1 MHRLSPLR
9 SRTVTGLVAITLAVT
24 ITGCSLTDGP
34 MPVTELGDRQTST
47 AEIAPTPYPTSAV
60 TQQATPGNN
69 VATDA
74 GTAWQVPAERQAAV
88 QVVEQLSPAVVTV
101 VNHMRPQ
108 GGLTG
113 ESLGSGVIIDSSG
126 RIITNN
132 HVIEG
137 AAQNGLEVIFSD
149 GERAPATLLGTD
161 TLSDIAVLKVDHA
174 VQAVAQLGDSS
185 RLKVGETVIAIGSA
199 LGDFENTVTVGVV
212 SGLNRTLQR
221 DDGTNM
227 ENMIQTDAAINHGN
241 SGGPLLNLSGE
252 VVGINAAVVRGT
264 TDSSGDVA
272 EGLGFAI
279 PVNTVKIVSDE
290 LIANGKV
297 VRPFLGV
304 STIPVNRAISTY
316 YDLKDEK
323 GDTLDTGVLVESI
336 VPGSAAET
344 SGIQALDVILQVES
358 FPVDADHPL
367 VNVLTGFKPGDT
379 VTITLL
385 RNGSRQEVSV
395 TLGTR

>member
-1 MHRLSPLR
+1 MHSLSPLK
-9 SRTVTGLVAITLAVT
+9 SRTISGLVAITLAVS
-24 ITGCSLTDGP
+24 ITGCSLTDVP
-34 MPVTELGDRQTST
+34 MPVTGVSDQHTPIV
-47 AEIAPTPYPTSAV
+47 EIVPALTTTPAPT
-60 TQQATPGNN
+60 QQTTPGNT
-69 VATDA
+69 ATDA
-74 GTAWQVPAERQAAV
+74 GTTWQVPAERQAAV

-108 GGLTG
+108 GGMTG

-149 GERAPATLLGTD
+149 GETAPATLLGTD
-161 TLSDIAVLKVDHA
+161 ALSDIAVLKVDHA

-185 RLKVGETVIAIGSA
+185 KLKVGETVIAIGSA

-241 SGGPLLNLSGE
+241 SGGPLLNLSGQ

-264 TDSSGDVA
+264 TGSSGDVA

-279 PVNTVKIVSDE
+279 PVNTVKTVSDE
-290 LIANGKV
+290 LITNGKV

-304 STIPVNRAISTY
+304 SSIPVSKAISTY
-316 YDLKDEK
+316 YDLRDEN
-323 GDTLDTGVLVESI
+323 GNLLDTGVLVESV
-336 VPGSAAET
+336 VPGSAAEKG
-344 SGIQALDVILQVES
+344 GIQSLDVILQVES
-358 FPVDADHPL
+358 YPVDIDHPL
-367 VNVLTGFKPGDT
+367 LNVLTSFKPGDAI
-379 VTITLL
+379 TIKLM
-385 RNGSRQEVSV
+385 RNGSRREVRV

>member
-1 MHRLSPLR
+1 
-9 SRTVTGLVAITLAVT
+9 
-24 ITGCSLTDGP
+24 
-34 MPVTELGDRQTST
+34 
-47 AEIAPTPYPTSAV
+47 
-60 TQQATPGNN
+60 
-69 VATDA
+69 
-74 GTAWQVPAERQAAV
+74 
-88 QVVEQLSPAVVTV
+88 
-101 VNHMRPQ
+101 
-108 GGLTG
+108 
-113 ESLGSGVIIDSSG
+113 
-126 RIITNN
+126 
-132 HVIEG
+132 
-137 AAQNGLEVIFSD
+137 
-149 GERAPATLLGTD
+149 
-161 TLSDIAVLKVDHA
+161 
-174 VQAVAQLGDSS
+174 
-185 RLKVGETVIAIGSA
+185 VGETVIAIGSA

-336 VPGSAAET
+336 VPGSAAEA

-358 FPVDADHPL
+358 FPVDANHPL

>member
-1 MHRLSPLR
+1 
-9 SRTVTGLVAITLAVT
+9 
-24 ITGCSLTDGP
+24 
-34 MPVTELGDRQTST
+34 MPVTELGDGQTST
-47 AEIAPTPYPTSAV
+47 AAIAPTPYPTSAV

-149 GERAPATLLGTD
+149 GETAPATLLGTD

-336 VPGSAAET
+336 VPGSAAEA

-358 FPVDADHPL
+358 FPVDANHPL

>member
-1 MHRLSPLR
+1 MNIPSFLK
-9 SRTVTGLVAITLAVT
+9 SRTIAGLAAITLSVSMA
-24 ITGCSLTDGP
+24 GCSLTEVP
-34 MPVTELGDRQTST
+34 MPVTG
-47 AEIAPTPYPTSAV
+47 ATPQATRVGQIVPAQATTTPV
-60 TQQATPGNN
+60 PTQQITGNIG
-69 VATDA
+69 TDA

-101 VNHMRPQ
+101 VNHLNPQ
-108 GGLTG
+108 GGLAG
-113 ESLGSGVIIDSSG
+113 ESLGSGVIIDKSG

-149 GERAPATLLGTD
+149 GETAPATLLGTD
-161 TLSDIAVLKVDHA
+161 TLSDIAVLKVDHQ
-174 VQAVAQLGDSS
+174 VQAVAELGDSS
-185 RLKVGETVIAIGSA
+185 KLRVGETVIAIGSA

-241 SGGPLLNLSGE
+241 SGGPLLNLSGQ

-279 PVNTVKIVSDE
+279 PVNTVKSVSDE

-304 STIPVNRAISTY
+304 STIPVSKAISTY
-316 YDLKDEK
+316 YDLKDEN
-323 GDTLDTGVLVESI
+323 GNSLNSGVLVESV
-336 VPGSAAET
+336 VPGSAAERA
-344 SGIQALDVILQVES
+344 GIQALDVILQVES
-358 FPVDADHPL
+358 YTVDIGNPL
-367 VNVLTGFKPGDT
+367 INVLTNFKPGDT
-379 VTITLL
+379 ITIKLI
-385 RNGSRQEVSV
+385 RAGARQEVSV

>member
-1 MHRLSPLR
+1 MHSLSPLK
-9 SRTVTGLVAITLAVT
+9 SRTISGLVAITLAVS
-24 ITGCSLTDGP
+24 ITGCSLTDVP
-34 MPVTELGDRQTST
+34 MPVTGVSDQHTPI
-47 AEIAPTPYPTSAV
+47 AEIVPALTPTPAPT
-60 TQQATPGNN
+60 QQTTPGNT
-69 VATDA
+69 ATDA
-74 GTAWQVPAERQAAV
+74 GTTWQVPAERQAAV

-108 GGLTG
+108 GGMTG

-149 GERAPATLLGTD
+149 GETAPATLLGTD
-161 TLSDIAVLKVDHA
+161 ALSDIAVLKVDHA
-174 VQAVAQLGDSS
+174 VHAVAQLGDSS
-185 RLKVGETVIAIGSA
+185 KLKVGETVIAIGSA

-241 SGGPLLNLSGE
+241 SGGPLLNLSGQ

-264 TDSSGDVA
+264 TGSSGDVA

-279 PVNTVKIVSDE
+279 PVNTVKTVSDE
-290 LIANGKV
+290 LITNGKV

-304 STIPVNRAISTY
+304 SSIPVSKAISTY
-316 YDLKDEK
+316 YDLRDEN
-323 GDTLDTGVLVESI
+323 GNLLDTGVLVESV
-336 VPGSAAET
+336 VPGSAAEK
-344 SGIQALDVILQVES
+344 SGIQSLDVILQVES
-358 FPVDADHPL
+358 YPVDTDHPL
-367 VNVLTGFKPGDT
+367 SNVLTSFKPGDT
-379 VTITLL
+379 ITIKLM
-385 RNGSRQEVSV
+385 RNGSRREVRV

>member
-1 MHRLSPLR
+1 MHSLSPLK
-9 SRTVTGLVAITLAVT
+9 SRTISGLVAITLAVS
-24 ITGCSLTDGP
+24 ITGCSLTDVP
-34 MPVTELGDRQTST
+34 MPVTGVSDQHTPIV
-47 AEIAPTPYPTSAV
+47 EIVPALTTTPAPT
-60 TQQATPGNN
+60 QQTTPGNT
-69 VATDA
+69 ATDA
-74 GTAWQVPAERQAAV
+74 GTTWQVPAERQAAV

-108 GGLTG
+108 GGMTG
-113 ESLGSGVIIDSSG
+113 ESLGSGVIIDNSG

-149 GERAPATLLGTD
+149 GETAPATLLGTD
-161 TLSDIAVLKVDHA
+161 ALSDIAVLKVDHA

-185 RLKVGETVIAIGSA
+185 KLKVGETVIAIGSA

-241 SGGPLLNLSGE
+241 SGGPLLNLSGQ

-264 TDSSGDVA
+264 TGSSGDVA

-279 PVNTVKIVSDE
+279 PVNTVKTVSDE
-290 LIANGKV
+290 LITNGKV

-304 STIPVNRAISTY
+304 SSIPVSKAISTY
-316 YDLKDEK
+316 YDLRDEN
-323 GDTLDTGVLVESI
+323 GNLLDTGVLVESV
-336 VPGSAAET
+336 VPGSAAEKG
-344 SGIQALDVILQVES
+344 GIQSLDVILQVES
-358 FPVDADHPL
+358 YPVDIDHPL
-367 VNVLTGFKPGDT
+367 LNVLTSFKPGDAI
-379 VTITLL
+379 TIKLM
-385 RNGSRQEVSV
+385 RNGSRREVRV

>member
-1 MHRLSPLR
+1 MNSSSFLK
-9 SRTVTGLVAITLAVT
+9 SRTVAGLVAIAMS
-24 ITGCSLTDGP
+24 IGMAGCSLTEVP
-34 MPVTELGDRQTST
+34 MPATGIPAQGTPVGQIVPAQT
-47 AEIAPTPYPTSAV
+47 ATPVA
-60 TQQATPGNN
+60 TQQPQADNT
-69 VATDA
+69 ATDA
-74 GTAWQVPAERQAAV
+74 GTAWQIPAERQAAV

-101 VNHMRPQ
+101 VNHLNPQ
-108 GGLTG
+108 GGLAG
-113 ESLGSGVIIDSSG
+113 ESLGSGVIIDQSG

-149 GERAPATLLGTD
+149 GETAPATLLGTD
-161 TLSDIAVLKVDHA
+161 LLSDIAVLKVDHQ

-185 RLKVGETVIAIGSA
+185 KLMVGETVIAIGSA

-241 SGGPLLNLSGE
+241 SGGPLLNLSGQ

-279 PVNTVKIVSDE
+279 PVNTVKAVSDE
-290 LIANGKV
+290 LIASGKV

-304 STIPVNRAISTY
+304 STTPVSKAISTY
-316 YDLKDEK
+316 YDLKDVN
-323 GDTLDTGVLVESI
+323 GRALDTGVLVESV
-336 VPGSAAET
+336 VPGSAAERA
-344 SGIQALDVILQVES
+344 GIQAMDVIIQVES
-358 FPVDADHPL
+358 YTVDMANPL
-367 VNVLTGFKPGDT
+367 INVLTNFKPGDNI
-379 VTITLL
+379 TITLI
-385 RNGSRQEVSV
+385 RGGSRQEVSV

>member
-1 MHRLSPLR
+1 MNISSSQK
-9 SRTVTGLVAITLAVT
+9 SRTVAGLVAITLCVFMA
-24 ITGCSLTDGP
+24 GCSLTEVP
-34 MPVTELGDRQTST
+34 MPVTGV
-47 AEIAPTPYPTSAV
+47 TP
-60 TQQATPGNN
+60 QATPVGQI
-69 VATDA
+69 VPAQATTTPAPTQQTTSNIGTDV

-101 VNHMRPQ
+101 VNHLNPQ
-108 GGLTG
+108 GGLAG
-113 ESLGSGVIIDSSG
+113 ESLGSGVIIDKSG

-149 GERAPATLLGTD
+149 GETAPATLLGTD
-161 TLSDIAVLKVDHA
+161 TLSDIAVLKVDHQ
-174 VQAVAQLGDSS
+174 VQAVAELGDSS
-185 RLKVGETVIAIGSA
+185 KLRVGETVIAIGSA

-241 SGGPLLNLSGE
+241 SGGPLLNLSGQ

-279 PVNTVKIVSDE
+279 PVNTVKSVSDE

-304 STIPVNRAISTY
+304 STIPVSKAISTY
-316 YDLKDEK
+316 YDLKDEN
-323 GDTLDTGVLVESI
+323 GNALNTGVLVESV
-336 VPGSAAET
+336 VPGSAAEQA
-344 SGIQALDVILQVES
+344 GLQALDVIVQVES
-358 FPVDADHPL
+358 YTVDMGNPL
-367 VNVLTGFKPGDT
+367 INVLTNFKPGDT
-379 VTITLL
+379 ITIKLI
-385 RNGSRQEVSV
+385 RGGARQEVSV

>member
-1 MHRLSPLR
+1 MHSLSPLK
-9 SRTVTGLVAITLAVT
+9 SRTISGLVAITLAVA
-24 ITGCSLTDGP
+24 ITGCSLTDVP
-34 MPVTELGDRQTST
+34 MPVTGVSDQHTPI
-47 AEIAPTPYPTSAV
+47 AEIVPALTTTPAPT
-60 TQQATPGNN
+60 QQTTPGNT
-69 VATDA
+69 ATDA
-74 GTAWQVPAERQAAV
+74 GTTWQVPAERQAAV

-108 GGLTG
+108 GGMTG
-113 ESLGSGVIIDSSG
+113 ESLGSGVIIDNSG

-149 GERAPATLLGTD
+149 GETAPATLLGTD
-161 TLSDIAVLKVDHA
+161 ALSDIAVLKVDHA

-185 RLKVGETVIAIGSA
+185 KLKVGETVIAIGSA

-241 SGGPLLNLSGE
+241 SGGPLLNLSGQ

-264 TDSSGDVA
+264 TGSSGDVA

-279 PVNTVKIVSDE
+279 PVNTVKTVSDE
-290 LIANGKV
+290 LITNGKV

-304 STIPVNRAISTY
+304 SSIPVSKAISTY
-316 YDLKDEK
+316 YDLRDEN
-323 GDTLDTGVLVESI
+323 GNLLDTGVLVESV
-336 VPGSAAET
+336 VPGSAAEKG
-344 SGIQALDVILQVES
+344 GIQSLDVILQVES
-358 FPVDADHPL
+358 YLVDTDHPL
-367 VNVLTGFKPGDT
+367 INVLIGFKPGDSI
-379 VTITLL
+379 TIKLM
-385 RNGSRQEVSV
+385 RNGSRREVRV

>member
-1 MHRLSPLR
+1 MNISSFLK
-9 SRTVTGLVAITLAVT
+9 SRTIAGLAAITLSISMA
-24 ITGCSLTDGP
+24 GCSLTEVP
-34 MPVTELGDRQTST
+34 MPVTGV
-47 AEIAPTPYPTSAV
+47 TPQGTPVGQIVPAQATTTPV
-60 TQQATPGNN
+60 PTQQTTGN
-69 VATDA
+69 T

-101 VNHMRPQ
+101 VNHLNPQ
-108 GGLTG
+108 GGLAG
-113 ESLGSGVIIDSSG
+113 ESLGSGVIIDKSG

-149 GERAPATLLGTD
+149 GETAPATLLGTD
-161 TLSDIAVLKVDHA
+161 TLSDIAVLKVDHQ
-174 VQAVAQLGDSS
+174 VQAVAELGDSS
-185 RLKVGETVIAIGSA
+185 KLMVGETVIAIGSA

-241 SGGPLLNLSGE
+241 SGGPLLNLSGQ

-279 PVNTVKIVSDE
+279 PVNTVKSVSNE

-304 STIPVNRAISTY
+304 STIPVSKAISTY
-316 YDLKDEK
+316 YDLKDEN
-323 GDTLDTGVLVESI
+323 GNSLDTGVLVESV
-336 VPGSAAET
+336 VPGSAAERA
-344 SGIQALDVILQVES
+344 GLQALDVILQVES
-358 FPVDADHPL
+358 YTVDMGNPL
-367 VNVLTGFKPGDT
+367 INVLTNFKPGDNI
-379 VTITLL
+379 TIKLK
-385 RNGSRQEVSV
+385 RGGARQEVSV

>member
-1 MHRLSPLR
+1 MNISSFLK
-9 SRTVTGLVAITLAVT
+9 SRTVAGLVAITLSILMA
-24 ITGCSLTDGP
+24 GCSLTEVP
-34 MPVTELGDRQTST
+34 MPVTGVTPQSTPVGQIVPAQATTSV
-47 AEIAPTPYPTSAV
+47 P
-60 TQQATPGNN
+60 TQQATGNIG
-69 VATDA
+69 TDA
-74 GTAWQVPAERQAAV
+74 GTAWQIPAERQAAV

-101 VNHMRPQ
+101 VNHLNPQ
-108 GGLTG
+108 AGLAG
-113 ESLGSGVIIDSSG
+113 ESLGSGVIIDKSG

-149 GERAPATLLGTD
+149 GETAPATLLGTD
-161 TLSDIAVLKVDHA
+161 TLSDIAVLKVDHQ
-174 VQAVAQLGDSS
+174 VQAVAELGDSS
-185 RLKVGETVIAIGSA
+185 KLRVGETVIAIGSA

-241 SGGPLLNLSGE
+241 SGGPLLNLSGQ

-279 PVNTVKIVSDE
+279 PVNTVKAVSNE

-304 STIPVNRAISTY
+304 STIPVSKAIATY
-316 YDLKDEK
+316 YDLKDEN
-323 GDTLDTGVLVESI
+323 GNSLNTGVLVESV
-336 VPGSAAET
+336 VPGSAAERA
-344 SGIQALDVILQVES
+344 GIQALDVILQVENYT
-358 FPVDADHPL
+358 VDMGNPL
-367 VNVLTGFKPGDT
+367 INVLTNFKPGDNI
-379 VTITLL
+379 TIKLI
-385 RNGSRQEVSV
+385 RSGSRQEVSV